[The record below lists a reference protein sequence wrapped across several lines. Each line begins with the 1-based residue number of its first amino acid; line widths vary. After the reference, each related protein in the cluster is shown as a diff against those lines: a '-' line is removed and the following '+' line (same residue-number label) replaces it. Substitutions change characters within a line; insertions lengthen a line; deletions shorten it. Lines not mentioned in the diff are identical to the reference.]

1 MLLKIQRETVPT
13 KSATNYVV
21 CVDVSGSMYGILPK
35 LRTSL
40 KNKLTTIL
48 QKEDTLSIIW
58 FSGRGQAG
66 FVFEDYQVANVQA
79 LEQVKKGIDA
89 FLTPQCLTAFDLP
102 IELAATKI
110 NKTMTNG
117 FVFLT
122 DGYLNDAPRDKV
134 FAAVKKLAGFDC
146 CTWVEM
152 GLYCDTKLLTELAEL
167 TGGVLTNANG
177 FENIELTIINSL
189 RGVIEQRLPI
199 PANSDS
205 VICFDG
211 DSISICP
218 VGCPVGVDGL
228 ALVSSKALF
237 VSDWKA
243 SGDTFESI
251 MIAYAAALQGNWD
264 LVEDM
269 IFSVGD
275 ATLIETLGAAYS
287 KVKIEEFKTSLLDAL
302 TGKTPIVPQEGLTID
317 PNRFCVL
324 DLLELLSN
332 TEGCY
337 FYPSLMDY
345 QRIGVAKTVKVAE
358 TAKAGL
364 EAASFLGITAP
375 IKLPHFVAT
384 NPKAGV
390 PLSKLN
396 FNVERANVSILATTD
411 GKVVDL
417 PSNSFGVN
425 EWETKIH
432 RNYTVIKDGNTNIP
446 LLPVTAPVS
455 VLSQIPLEAIEA
467 TDGQVTYINLAK
479 LPVVNRTRIN
489 ALNSAEAVKV
499 AFARLKVQAA
509 LKVLKYYDGATTTV
523 KGIDPAL
530 AEFLKEQG
538 ITEQGYAP
546 KVEANPSG
554 DFYIAPSLK
563 FKFAGASSL
572 PSVEKVIE
580 KQTKI
585 AQAILDKAK
594 KIPTLNLAEELMVNA
609 LAVVGAVKP
618 EDVSQF
624 RINVNKQKR
633 ELDTQLALITSSLI
647 LSRKW
652 FSDKKDFEDNV
663 VSVNELIACKIVLE
677 DVQEKL

>member
-1 MLLKIQRETVPT
+1 MLLKIQKETVAT
-13 KSATNYVV
+13 KSPTNYVV
-21 CVDVSGSMYGILPK
+21 CVDVSGSMYGVLPK
-35 LRTSL
+35 LRESL
-40 KNKLTTIL
+40 KNKLTSLI
-48 QKEDTLSIIW
+48 EANDTLSIIW
-58 FSGRGQAG
+58 FSGKGEAG
-66 FVFEDYQVANVQA
+66 FVFEDYKITDVRA
-79 LEQVKKGIDA
+79 LEQVKKGIDRY
-89 FLTPQCLTAFDLP
+89 LTAQCLTAFDLP
-102 IELAATKI
+102 IELASKKV
-110 NKTMTNG
+110 NPNMVNS
-117 FVFLT
+117 FLFLS
-122 DGYLNDAPRDKV
+122 DGYNNASTKANVLKAASGLSV
-134 FAAVKKLAGFDC
+134 FDSA
-146 CTWVEM
+146 TWVEM

-189 RGVIEQRLPI
+189 RGVIEQRLPV
-199 PANSDS
+199 PAKSDS

-211 DSISICP
+211 ESISICP
-218 VGCPVGVDGL
+218 VGVDGV
-228 ALVSSKALF
+228 ALVSSNALF

-251 MIAYAAALQGNWD
+251 MIAYAAAMQGNWD

-269 IFSVGD
+269 VFSVGD

-302 TGKTPIVPQEGLTID
+302 TGKTPIVPQIGLSID

-332 TEGCY
+332 TDGCY

-358 TAKAGL
+358 NAKAGL

-417 PSNSFGVN
+417 PSNSFGVD

-432 RNYTVIKDGNTNIP
+432 RNFTVIKDGNTNLP
-446 LLPVTAPVS
+446 LLPVTAPVA
-455 VLSQIPLEAIEA
+455 VLYQIPLEAIEA
-467 TDGQVTYINLAK
+467 TDGQVTYINLNK
-479 LPVVNRTRIN
+479 LPVVNRKRIN
-489 ALNSAEAVKV
+489 ELNSAEAVKV

-530 AEFLKEQG
+530 SEFLKEQG

-546 KVEANPSG
+546 KVESNPSG

-585 AQAILDKAK
+585 AEAILNKAK

-633 ELDTQLALITSSLI
+633 DLDTQLALITNSLI

-652 FSDKKDFEDNV
+652 FKDKKDFEDNV
-663 VSVNELIACKIVLE
+663 VAVNELIACKIVLE